1 MGLAAA
7 SLTGCSRNPSIGRD
21 EVKSGIRSA
30 RSFAAESAMLV
41 DFILQGHATR
51 HYAQEHS
58 TYLQDEVEQSAKEL
72 RQGVPAP
79 EIQDSVREC
88 LTQFAA
94 LAHEL
99 SGIRDAAGH
108 DDRDAL
114 AAAKRKLTEIRESL
128 EKANSH
134 L

>member
-1 MGLAAA
+1 
-7 SLTGCSRNPSIGRD
+7 
-21 EVKSGIRSA
+21 
-30 RSFAAESAMLV
+30 MLV

-79 EIQDSVREC
+79 EIQDSVRQC
-88 LTQFAA
+88 LAQFTA

-128 EKANSH
+128 EKANSQ